1 MNCRRARHILMQE
14 AAGALDEK
22 RSRALRG
29 HLERCPACAAE
40 LEDLR
45 EAGRIFGRARAPL
58 ADPSPAVWE
67 SVRERI
73 QASTGRKNV
82 PARRPLMWGVAT
94 SFAAAALAIAGYFTL
109 GTFTPQGGLD
119 SPPAA
124 LQSIAPQEAPP
135 PHVREPQPPAQS
147 AEGSP
152 VTAAEKSSLAQAKV
166 PAAPLPV
173 ARRSS
178 ATPPSRPHRPAA
190 SRPAPEAPPAAV
202 VAWSLPAAPVTEEGR
217 GGYADTEAAGTT
229 RDFHLRS
236 RAVSDHEK
244 RSEGLLLA
252 EPPGEGPA
260 AAWAGGG
267 EMSAAVAP
275 APDEL
280 EESAR
285 ALEMVYT
292 SPDGRAR
299 TILDY

>member
-45 EAGRIFGRARAPL
+45 EAGRIFRRARAPL
-58 ADPSPAVWE
+58 ADPSSPVWE
-67 SVRERI
+67 SVREQL
-73 QASTGRKNV
+73 QAPAGRKNA
-82 PARRPLMWGVAT
+82 PARRPLLWGVAT

-109 GTFTPQGGLD
+109 GTFTPQEGLD

-124 LQSIAPQEAPP
+124 LRSVAPQEAPP
-135 PHVREPQPPAQS
+135 PQVRGPQPPAQS
-147 AEGSP
+147 AERPP
-152 VTAAEKSSLAQAKV
+152 VTAAEKSSFAQAKV
-166 PAAPLPV
+166 PAASLPA

-178 ATPPSRPHRPAA
+178 AMPPYRPHRPMAG
-190 SRPAPEAPPAAV
+190 RPAPEAPPAGV
-202 VAWSLPAAPVTEEGR
+202 VAWSLPAAPVAEAGR
-217 GGYADTEAAGTT
+217 GGYGDTDAAGTT
-229 RDFHLRS
+229 RDFHLRP

-244 RSEGLLLA
+244 RSKGLLLA
-252 EPPGEGPA
+252 EPPTEGPA

-267 EMSAAVAP
+267 EISAGVAP

>member
-1 MNCRRARHILMQE
+1 MNCRRARYILMQE
-14 AAGALDEK
+14 AAGTLDEK

-29 HLERCPACAAE
+29 HLERCHACAAE

-45 EAGRIFGRARAPL
+45 EAGRIFVRARAPL
-58 ADPSPAVWE
+58 ADPSPSVWE

-73 QASTGRKNV
+73 QASTGRKNA

-109 GTFTPQGGLD
+109 GTFTPQEGLD

-124 LQSIAPQEAPP
+124 LRSVAPQEAPP
-135 PHVREPQPPAQS
+135 PHVRGPQKPAQS
-147 AEGSP
+147 SERSP
-152 VTAAEKSSLAQAKV
+152 VTAAEKSSVAQAKA
-166 PAAPLPV
+166 PAAPLPA

-178 ATPPSRPHRPAA
+178 AAPPYRPHRPAA
-190 SRPAPEAPPAAV
+190 GRPAPEAAPDAM

-217 GGYADTEAAGTT
+217 GGNVDTDAAGTA

-236 RAVSDHEK
+236 RAASESEK
-244 RSEGLLLA
+244 WGEGLLLA
-252 EPPGEGPA
+252 EPPAEGPA
-260 AAWAGGG
+260 AAWTGGA